1 MRSYM
6 PATKGALAFRLKRAT
21 MTSAEVEILLVAAVV
36 ALACALPGV
45 FLILRRMAMMS
56 DAISHSI
63 LIGIV
68 LGFFVVRDLS
78 SPFLVLAA
86 AGAGVLTVALVE
98 LIERTGLVKED
109 AATGLVFPLLFSLAV
124 ILISRFAAR
133 VHLDTDAVLLGEIAF
148 APFNRFSVYGV
159 DIGPVALYVMGIILG
174 LNLLF
179 ILLLYKELKVATFDP
194 GLAAAMGFAPGA
206 LHYGLMTMVS
216 LTAVGAFDA
225 VGSILVV
232 ALMVAPPATAYL
244 LTDRLGTMLGLSGL
258 IGVVAAVLGYLAARS
273 LDVSI
278 GGMMATA
285 AGVLFGLAVVFAP
298 RRGLISNA
306 RRRARQRW
314 QFAQMMLAIHL
325 FNHEGKPESAEENRV
340 DHLSHHLR
348 WQPDFALRVVGRA
361 QASGWIERQNGQ
373 LQLTPLGR
381 EQAQSQIEAT
391 T

>member
-1 MRSYM
+1 
-6 PATKGALAFRLKRAT
+6 

-174 LNLLF
+174 LNVLF

-244 LTDRLGTMLGLSGL
+244 LTDRLGTMVGLSGL

-325 FNHEGKPESAEENRV
+325 FNHEDKPESAEENRV